1 MCSTILV
8 VDDSVHVHKQIEVFL
23 KTAGYSK
30 LLFAESAQE
39 AFKHLNVESS
49 GKEQSKVDLILMD
62 INMPGISGVEACRQ
76 IKAIEHLRD
85 IPIVMVTAEDTD
97 AGLQLAFEAGAVD
110 YIKKP
115 VSEVELVVRV
125 GSVLKLKHEM
135 DERIS
140 REKELLNITSLLEE
154 SNQKLQQVNVILNRL
169 SRIDGLTGIANRRH
183 FDDLF
188 CQEWK
193 HAGRLSKPISLILVD
208 IDFFKNFNDTYGHQL
223 GDECLKQVAGAL
235 SMALK
240 RPCDVIARY
249 GGEEFVA
256 FLPETDEKGAIMVA
270 ETMQVNMA
278 NVNIPH
284 RNSPVSDKVTVSIG
298 VSTDVP
304 ATNLLPGTLIADA
317 DKALY
322 QAKQEGRNRIK
333 ITNR

>member
-8 VDDSVHVHKQIEVFL
+8 VDDSVHGHKQIEVFL

-208 IDFFKNFNDTYGHQL
+208 IDFFKNFNDTYGHLL

>member
-8 VDDSVHVHKQIEVFL
+8 VDDSVHVQKQIEVFL

-30 LLFAESAQE
+30 LLFAESAPE
-39 AFKHLNVESS
+39 VFKHLNVESPE
-49 GKEQSKVDLILMD
+49 KEPNKVDLILMD
-62 INMPGISGVEACRQ
+62 INIPGLSGVEVCRQ
-76 IKAIEHLRD
+76 IKAIGHLRD

-135 DERIS
+135 DERKS
-140 REKELLNITSLLEE
+140 REKDLLNITSLLEE
-154 SNQKLQQVNVILNRL
+154 SSQKLQQVNVILNRL

-183 FDDLF
+183 FDGLF

-193 HAGRLSKPISLILVD
+193 RAGRLSKPISLLLVD

-235 SMALK
+235 SGALK

-298 VSTDVP
+298 VSTAIPV
-304 ATNLLPGTLIADA
+304 TNLLPGTLIADS

>member
-1 MCSTILV
+1 MCNTILV

-23 KTAGYSK
+23 KTAGYSN
-30 LLFAESAQE
+30 LLFAESASE
-39 AFKHLNVESS
+39 VFKHLNVESPE
-49 GKEQSKVDLILMD
+49 KEPNKVDLILMD
-62 INMPGISGVEACRQ
+62 INMPGLSGVEVCRQ
-76 IKAIEHLRD
+76 IKTIERFRD

-97 AGLQLAFEAGAVD
+97 AGLQPAFEAGAVD

-135 DERIS
+135 DERKN
-140 REKELLNITSLLEE
+140 REQELLNITGLLED

-193 HAGRLSKPISLILVD
+193 RAGRLSKPISLLLVD

-235 SMALK
+235 SRALK

-278 NVNIPH
+278 DANIPH

-298 VSTDVP
+298 VSTAVP

>member
-8 VDDSVHVHKQIEVFL
+8 VDDSVHVQKQIEVFL

-30 LLFAESAQE
+30 LLFAESASE
-39 AFKHLNVESS
+39 VFKHLNVESPE
-49 GKEQSKVDLILMD
+49 KEPNKVDLILMD
-62 INMPGISGVEACRQ
+62 INMPGLSGVEVCRQ
-76 IKAIEHLRD
+76 IKAIGHLRD

-193 HAGRLSKPISLILVD
+193 RAGRLSKPISLLLVD

-235 SMALK
+235 SRALK

-256 FLPETDEKGAIMVA
+256 SLP
-270 ETMQVNMA
+270 
-278 NVNIPH
+278 
-284 RNSPVSDKVTVSIG
+284 
-298 VSTDVP
+298 
-304 ATNLLPGTLIADA
+304 LLLSV
-317 DKALY
+317 
-322 QAKQEGRNRIK
+322 
-333 ITNR
+333 

>member
-8 VDDSVHVHKQIEVFL
+8 VDDSVHVQKQIEVFL

-30 LLFAESAQE
+30 MLFAESASE
-39 AFKHLNVESS
+39 VFKHLNVESPE
-49 GKEQSKVDLILMD
+49 KEPNKVDLILMD
-62 INMPGISGVEACRQ
+62 INMPGLSGVEVCRQ
-76 IKAIEHLRD
+76 IKAIGHLRD

-193 HAGRLSKPISLILVD
+193 RAGRLSKPISLLLVD

-235 SMALK
+235 SRALK

-284 RNSPVSDKVTVSIG
+284 RNSPVSDKVTVSVG

>member
-30 LLFAESAQE
+30 LLFADSAPE
-39 AFKHLNVESS
+39 VFKHLNVESPE
-49 GKEQSKVDLILMD
+49 KEPNKVDLILMD
-62 INMPGISGVEACRQ
+62 IYMPGLSGVEICRK

-135 DERIS
+135 DERIN
-140 REKELLNITSLLEE
+140 REKELLSITSLLEE
-154 SNQKLQQVNVILNRL
+154 SNQKLQQVNTILNRL

-188 CQEWK
+188 YQEWK
-193 HAGRLSKPISLILVD
+193 RAGRLSKPISVILVD

-223 GDECLKQVAGAL
+223 GDECLKQVASAL
-235 SMALK
+235 SRALK

-256 FLPETDEKGAIMVA
+256 FLPETDEKGAVMVA
-270 ETMQVNMA
+270 ETMQVSMA

-284 RNSPVSDKVTVSIG
+284 RNSPVSDKVTISIG
-298 VSTDVP
+298 VATTVPSTNFL
-304 ATNLLPGTLIADA
+304 AGTLIADA

-322 QAKQEGRNRIK
+322 QAKQQGRNRIK
-333 ITNR
+333 IASR

>member
-23 KTAGYSK
+23 KTAGYSN
-30 LLFAESAQE
+30 LLFAESASE
-39 AFKHLNVESS
+39 VFKHLNVESPE
-49 GKEQSKVDLILMD
+49 KEPNKVDLILMD
-62 INMPGISGVEACRQ
+62 INMPGLSGVEVCRQ
-76 IKAIEHLRD
+76 IKTIERFRD

-97 AGLQLAFEAGAVD
+97 AGLQPAFEAGAVD

-135 DERIS
+135 DERKN
-140 REKELLNITSLLEE
+140 REQELLNITGLLEE

-193 HAGRLSKPISLILVD
+193 RAGRLSKPISLLLVD

-235 SMALK
+235 SRALK

-278 NVNIPH
+278 DANIPH

-298 VSTDVP
+298 VSTAVP
-304 ATNLLPGTLIADA
+304 AANLLPGTLIADA

>member
-8 VDDSVHVHKQIEVFL
+8 VDDSVHVQKQIEVFL

-30 LLFAESAQE
+30 LLFAESAPE
-39 AFKHLNVESS
+39 VFNHLNGESPE
-49 GKEQSKVDLILMD
+49 KEPNKVDLILMD
-62 INMPGISGVEACRQ
+62 INMPGLSGVEVCRQ
-76 IKAIEHLRD
+76 IKAIGHLRD

-135 DERIS
+135 DERKN

-183 FDDLF
+183 FDGLF

-193 HAGRLSKPISLILVD
+193 RAGRLSKPISLLLVD

-235 SMALK
+235 SGALK

-278 NVNIPH
+278 NMNIPH

-298 VSTDVP
+298 VSTAVP
-304 ATNLLPGTLIADA
+304 VTNLLPGTLIADS

-333 ITNR
+333 ITNK